1 MNEVEIKKY
10 VKYERN
16 SPPKKNKINILKY
29 KNEKRRKKEAF
40 NVCQDEPLF
49 ARAIYLN
56 RDI

>member
-1 MNEVEIKKY
+1 MKGIL
-10 VKYERN
+10 
-16 SPPKKNKINILKY
+16 PQTKKNKINILKY